1 MNWTL
6 INIIG
11 YIVIIVLSIVG
22 AAVVVLVG
30 LIVASLFYDRRRLRH
45 ERAQP
50 QEPITQVRV
59 TVPRRQDVP
68 DAFYRAFEQ
77 EA

>member
-1 MNWTL
+1 MNWQL

-11 YIVIIVLSIVG
+11 YIAIVIVS
-22 AAVVVLVG
+22 
-30 LIVASLFYDRRRLRH
+30 LIIAGVTAFVALIIATMISDRRREH
-45 ERAQP
+45 RALQRV

-68 DAFYRAFEQ
+68 DAFYRAFE
-77 EA
+77 EK